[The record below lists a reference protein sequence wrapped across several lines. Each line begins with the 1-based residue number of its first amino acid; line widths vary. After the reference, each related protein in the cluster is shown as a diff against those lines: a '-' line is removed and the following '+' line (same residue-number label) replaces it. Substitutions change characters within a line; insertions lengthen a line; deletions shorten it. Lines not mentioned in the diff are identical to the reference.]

1 MCSRKCDTPATSADS
16 SRLPVLT
23 KNPEATDR
31 AWSFSSAMTWR
42 PLSRTVW
49 WNCIEEAS
57 AEDGRGGSPHR
68 HERSPREIHR
78 GGRPVR
84 KPEDRKRSQ
93 RKYLIGHGKASALG
107 PRVRMVIAS
116 RSWLEAYSATDPG
129 VSASSAAEISS

>member
-16 SRLPVLT
+16 SRLPALT

-68 HERSPREIHR
+68 RRRSSKRGIHR
-78 GGRPVR
+78 GGRRGR
-84 KPEDRKRSQ
+84 KSKDSEKKMIPDEI
-93 RKYLIGHGKASALG
+93 L
-107 PRVRMVIAS
+107 RVRPDSLSSNLFFLPFSAPSTVNAFRLRAHGS
-116 RSWLEAYSATDPG
+116 RQG
-129 VSASSAAEISS
+129 QRVG